1 LGRIVPAWSR
11 KEFNTEDTERTEN
24 TEKNRDNF
32 KKVNAEISSRRN
44 RVGARERK
52 GEPQKKPGS

>member
-1 LGRIVPAWSR
+1 LGRIVAAWSR

-32 KKVNAEISSRRN
+32 KKVNAETLRQAAEEL
-44 RVGARERK
+44 G
-52 GEPQKKPGS
+52 